1 MISKI
6 VAMKKHISLLIFF
19 AICLSGDAQ
28 ENSAAKLGVDFPK
41 YIGNAKESYKKNDLE
56 DTRYNL
62 MLSMQ
67 QLDMKVGEEIL
78 KILPEKMDTM
88 TAAKNLDNV
97 TATSGFIGTSI
108 HREYGLNQI
117 NKVDVDIITNSPLVA
132 SLNAYLNNPMM
143 ASMGG
148 RKAMKVDGYKGS
160 YTYEV
165 RDETDNSGQ
174 QVKRSYAEM
183 QIPVFSSLITVKSS
197 NISEDAFVKMLN
209 TIPVSKLASM
219 VK

>member
-1 MISKI
+1 
-6 VAMKKHISLLIFF
+6 MKKIISLI
-19 AICLSGDAQ
+19 IVVVCCLMVSAQ
-28 ENSAAKLGVDFPK
+28 GNSSAKLGADFPK
-41 YIGNAKESYKKNDLE
+41 YMGNAKESYKKNDLE

-78 KILPEKMDTM
+78 KILPEKMDSM
-88 TAAKNLDNV
+88 AMAKNFDNV
-97 TATSGFIGTSI
+97 MATSGFIGTSI
-108 HREYGLNQI
+108 HREYGLNQQ

-132 SLNAYLNNPMM
+132 SLNTWLNNPMM
-143 ASMGG
+143 ANMGG

-165 RDETDNSGQ
+165 RDETDVSGN

-183 QIPVFSSLITVKSS
+183 QIPVFSSLITVKCS
-197 NISEDAFVKMLN
+197 NMNEDAFVKMLN
-209 TIPVSKLASM
+209 TVPVSKVAEM

>member
-1 MISKI
+1 
-6 VAMKKHISLLIFF
+6 MKKIIAVLIL
-19 AICLSGDAQ
+19 ASGCLIGRAQGNSSG
-28 ENSAAKLGVDFPK
+28 KLGADFPK
-41 YIGNAKESYKKNDLE
+41 YLGNAKESYKKNDLE

-78 KILPEKMDTM
+78 KVLPEKMDSM
-88 TAAKNLDNV
+88 SMAKQLDNV
-97 TATSGFIGTSI
+97 MATSGFIGTSI
-108 HREYGLNQI
+108 HREYGTVQK

-132 SLNAYLNNPMM
+132 SVNAWLNNPMM
-143 ASMGG
+143 ANMGG

-165 RDETDNSGQ
+165 RDETDNSGNQ
-174 QVKRSYAEM
+174 LKVPYSEM
-183 QIPVFSSLITVKSS
+183 QIPVFSSLITIKCS
-197 NISEDAFVKMLN
+197 NMSEDAFVKMLN
-209 TIPVSKLASM
+209 TVPVSKIAEM

>member
-1 MISKI
+1 
-6 VAMKKHISLLIFF
+6 MKKIIIFYIF
-19 AICLSGDAQ
+19 GAACLTAGAQGNSSG
-28 ENSAAKLGVDFPK
+28 KLGADFPK
-41 YIGNAKESYKKNDLE
+41 YIGIAKESFKKNDLE

-88 TAAKNLDNV
+88 SMAKNFDNV
-97 TATSGFIGTSI
+97 MATSGFIGTSI
-108 HREYGLNQI
+108 HREYGTNQA
-117 NKVDVDIITNSPLVA
+117 NKVEVDMITNSPMVA
-132 SLNAYLNNPMM
+132 SVNAWLNNPMM
-143 ASMGG
+143 ANMGG

-160 YTYEV
+160 YTFEV
-165 RDETDNSGQ
+165 RDETDNSGN
-174 QVKRSYAEM
+174 QVKKPYAEM

-197 NISEDAFVKMLN
+197 SMNEEAFVKMLN
-209 TIPVSKLASM
+209 TIPVSKIAEM

>member
-1 MISKI
+1 
-6 VAMKKHISLLIFF
+6 
-19 AICLSGDAQ
+19 
-28 ENSAAKLGVDFPK
+28 
-41 YIGNAKESYKKNDLE
+41 
-56 DTRYNL
+56 
-62 MLSMQ
+62 
-67 QLDMKVGEEIL
+67 
-78 KILPEKMDTM
+78 
-88 TAAKNLDNV
+88 
-97 TATSGFIGTSI
+97 
-108 HREYGLNQI
+108 
-117 NKVDVDIITNSPLVA
+117 
-132 SLNAYLNNPMM
+132 
-143 ASMGG
+143 
-148 RKAMKVDGYKGS
+148 MKVDGYKGS

>member
-1 MISKI
+1 
-6 VAMKKHISLLIFF
+6 MKKIISLI
-19 AICLSGDAQ
+19 IVVVCCLMVSAQ
-28 ENSAAKLGVDFPK
+28 GNSSAKLGADFPK
-41 YIGNAKESYKKNDLE
+41 YMGNAKESYKKNDLE

-78 KILPEKMDTM
+78 KILPEKMDSM
-88 TAAKNLDNV
+88 AMAKNFDNV
-97 TATSGFIGTSI
+97 MATSGFIGTSI
-108 HREYGLNQI
+108 HREYGSTQQ

-132 SLNAYLNNPMM
+132 SLNAWLNNPMM
-143 ASMGG
+143 ANMGG

-165 RDETDNSGQ
+165 RDETDVSGN

-183 QIPVFSSLITVKSS
+183 QIPVFSSLITVKCS
-197 NISEDAFVKMLN
+197 NMNEDAFVKMLN
-209 TIPVSKLASM
+209 TVPVSKVAEM